1 MFDSSPSASKSS
13 NENQQW
19 ALPQAAPPASS
30 PVKKAT
36 LRHRLKAQVT
46 MPYRSQVHFS
56 GRCLTGPFCG
66 LSIPY
71 RFILGSIYALH
82 VIFWRG
88 LSMPYR
94 SVLGDYICL
103 TDPSSVFLCLT
114 GQFFGFV
121 WLSGHFWGIYAFR
134 VNFLSGIRLAPSALE
149 EAKKKRNNTP
159 KKPANKN
166 WPGVKGPAWGCQQ
179 WPSKKPSLT
188 LFQGSPCKKKATI
201 FFVCLFVCW
210 SKGHKRGDRNEN
222 EVQLRLRYHPRAL
235 GILLHFFCGRCV
247 LRLAQIQLKTG
258 RCVTVTSMAA
268 GSAAVRLSTNR
279 SADVS
284 QISSTLTPVM

>member
-134 VNFLSGIRLAPSALE
+134 VNFLSGIRLAPSFARE
-149 EAKKKRNNTP
+149 EAKKKT
-159 KKPANKN
+159 
-166 WPGVKGPAWGCQQ
+166 G
-179 WPSKKPSLT
+179 
-188 LFQGSPCKKKATI
+188 
-201 FFVCLFVCW
+201 
-210 SKGHKRGDRNEN
+210 KR
-222 EVQLRLRYHPRAL
+222 
-235 GILLHFFCGRCV
+235 
-247 LRLAQIQLKTG
+247 
-258 RCVTVTSMAA
+258 
-268 GSAAVRLSTNR
+268 
-279 SADVS
+279 
-284 QISSTLTPVM
+284 